1 MNEDPKQ
8 DTRLEINVVLKAQG
22 TVQPETGDTI
32 KFFLVFIGHAIA
44 CIYAAPKFYNLG
56 KLSLSANQ

>member
-8 DTRLEINVVLKAQG
+8 DTRLETKVVLKAQG

-32 KFFLVFIGHAIA
+32 NFFLVFICHAIA
-44 CIYAAPKFYNLG
+44 CIYMLHPSFG
-56 KLSLSANQ
+56 ES